1 MKHTSPTDEA
11 GVSSRASGR
20 TRWDSLRDAVRGV
33 GWLVRSQR
41 NARIHTVALCAAVG
55 LAAGLRISPVEWGLV
70 LLCCGAV
77 FAAEAF
83 NTAIEELADE
93 VSTDHRVRLGRAK
106 DVAAAG
112 VLLTALASAS
122 VGLCVFGPRLWSLLA
137 G

>member
-1 MKHTSPTDEA
+1 M
-11 GVSSRASGR
+11 
-20 TRWDSLRDAVRGV
+20 RGV

-93 VSTDHRVRLGRAK
+93 ISTDHRVRLGRAK

-112 VLLTALASAS
+112 VLLTALAAAG